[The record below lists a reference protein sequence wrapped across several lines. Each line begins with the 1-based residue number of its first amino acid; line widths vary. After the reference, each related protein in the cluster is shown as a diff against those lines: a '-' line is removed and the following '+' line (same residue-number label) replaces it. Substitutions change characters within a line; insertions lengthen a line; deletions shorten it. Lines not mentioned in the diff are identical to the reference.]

1 MKGQIVKIHSDLHYV
16 QANTEIYPCK
26 CRGIFRKEK
35 ILPLVGDF
43 VEFDSNKLIIEKIL
57 PRKNEFFR
65 PKVSN
70 IDQAFL
76 ITSLV
81 SPDFSLN
88 LLDKL
93 LVLMELH
100 SVKPVICITKRDLVT
115 DAKFCEIEPILNYY
129 KQLGYTVIFNTE
141 LDKIKEL
148 LKNKTS
154 VFTGQTGA
162 GKSTLLNK
170 LKPDWNLETGEVS
183 VALGRGRHT
192 TRVVTLYELFE
203 GKVMDTP
210 GFSALDFQ
218 GYSKEQI
225 RDAFIEFSHYPC
237 PFKDCLHTKEA
248 ECEVKKAVISNN
260 IMKSR
265 YLNYLSFIQE
275 GYCYE
280 D

>member
-1 MKGQIVKIHSDLHYV
+1 MRGQIVNIHSDLLYV
-16 QANTEIYPCK
+16 EDDKHVYPCK

-43 VEFDSNKLIIEKIL
+43 VDFDSNKMVIEKIL

-93 LVLMELH
+93 IILMELH
-100 SVKPVICITKRDLVT
+100 SVRPIICITKRDLLT
-115 DAKFCEIEPILNYY
+115 DEEFLVFEPILDYY
-129 KQLGYTVIFNTE
+129 KKLGYSVIFNTE

-148 LKNKTS
+148 LKDKTS

-183 VALGRGRHT
+183 TALGRGRHT
-192 TRVVTLYELFE
+192 TRVVTLYELFG

-210 GFSALDFQ
+210 GFSALDFHT
-218 GYSKEQI
+218 YSKEQI
-225 RDAFIEFSHYPC
+225 RDAFIEFSKYPC
-237 PFKDCLHTKEA
+237 PFKDCLHTKEE

-275 GYCYE
+275 GDYYE

>member
-1 MKGQIVKIHSDLHYV
+1 MEFD
-16 QANTEIYPCK
+16 
-26 CRGIFRKEK
+26 KEK
-35 ILPLVGDF
+35 KV
-43 VEFDSNKLIIEKIL
+43 IEKIL
-57 PRKNEFFR
+57 PRRNEFTR

-76 ITSLV
+76 VTSLV

-100 SVKPVICITKRDLVT
+100 SVRPIICITKRDLVS
-115 DAKFCEIEPILNYY
+115 DDDYEVIKKELSYY
-129 KQLGYTVIFNTE
+129 EKIGYMVVFNTE
-141 LDKIKEL
+141 IDKIINL
-148 LKNKTS
+148 LNGKTS

-183 VALGRGRHT
+183 QALGRGRHT
-192 TRVVTLYELFE
+192 TRVVTLYELFD

-210 GFSALDFQ
+210 GFSALDFHE
-218 GYSKEQI
+218 YSKEQI
-225 RDAFIEFSHYPC
+225 RDSFVEFDLFPC
-237 PFKDCLHTKEA
+237 PFKDCLHTKEN
-248 ECEVKKAVISNN
+248 ECMVKKAVNDNN

-265 YLNYLSFIQE
+265 YINYLSFI
-275 GYCYE
+275 GGDIHYE
-280 D
+280 N

>member
-16 QANTEIYPCK
+16 QADNQVYPCK
-26 CRGIFRKEK
+26 CRGVFRKEK
-35 ILPLVGDF
+35 ILPLVGDY
-43 VEFDSNKLIIEKIL
+43 VEFNDKKKVIEKIL
-57 PRKNEFFR
+57 PRKNEFYR

-100 SVKPVICITKRDLVT
+100 SVCPIICITKKDLVSS
-115 DAKFCEIEPILNYY
+115 DFSE
-129 KQLGYTVIFNTE
+129 
-141 LDKIKEL
+141 IKEILSYYESIGYQVVYNTDLDIIKKL
-148 LKNKTS
+148 LKDKTS

-170 LKPDWNLETGEVS
+170 LNPNWNLETGEVS
-183 VALGRGRHT
+183 IALGRGRHT
-192 TRVVTLYELFE
+192 TRVVTLYELFG

-210 GFSALDFQ
+210 GFSALDFH
-218 GYSKEQI
+218 GYSKEEI
-225 RDAFIEFSHYPC
+225 RDAFVEFKRYPC
-237 PFKDCLHTKEA
+237 PFKDCLHTKEK
-248 ECEVKKAVISNN
+248 ECEVKRAVSSNN

-265 YLNYLSFIQE
+265 YQNYLSFIGE
-275 GYCYE
+275 DDSYE
-280 D
+280 S

>member
-1 MKGQIVKIHSDLHYV
+1 MRGQIVKIHSDLHFV
-16 QANTEIYPCK
+16 QAENTVFPCK

-43 VEFDSNKLIIEKIL
+43 VEFSAEKNLIEKIL
-57 PRKNEFFR
+57 PRKNEFSR

-100 SVKPVICITKRDLVT
+100 SVRPIICITKRDLISDDVYEMI
-115 DAKFCEIEPILNYY
+115 D
-129 KQLGYTVIFNTE
+129 KQLDYYQKIGYTVVFNTE
-141 LDKIKEL
+141 LDKIKQL
-148 LKNKTS
+148 LKGKTS

-170 LKPDWNLETGEVS
+170 LMPDWHLETGEVS
-183 VALGRGRHT
+183 VALGRGKHT
-192 TRVVTLYELFE
+192 TRVVTLYEAFD

-210 GFSALDFQ
+210 GFSALDFNQ
-218 GYSKEQI
+218 YSKEDI
-225 RDAFIEFSHYPC
+225 RDGFIEFRSYPC
-237 PFKDCLHTKEA
+237 PFKDCLHTKEV
-248 ECEVKKAVISNN
+248 ECEVKKAVRDNN

-265 YLNYLSFIQE
+265 YLNYLSFI
-275 GYCYE
+275 GGDNCYE

>member
-1 MKGQIVKIHSDLHYV
+1 MRGQIVKIHSDLHFV
-16 QANTEIYPCK
+16 QEETEIYPCK
-26 CRGIFRKEK
+26 CRGVFRKEK

-43 VEFDSNKLIIEKIL
+43 VEFDKEKLLVEKVL
-57 PRKNEFFR
+57 PRKNEFSR

-100 SVKPVICITKRDLVT
+100 SVRPIICITKKDLVSE
-115 DAKFCEIEPILNYY
+115 DDYDKIQQILLYY
-129 KQLGYTVIFNTE
+129 QKIGYTVIFNTE

-148 LKNKTS
+148 LKGKTS

-162 GKSTLLNK
+162 GKSTLLNR
-170 LKPDWNLETGEVS
+170 LKPDWNLETGDVS
-183 VALGRGRHT
+183 LALGRGKHT
-192 TRVVTLYELFE
+192 TRVVTLYELFG

-210 GFSALDFQ
+210 GFSALDFHN
-218 GYSKEQI
+218 YSKEDI
-225 RDAFIEFSHYPC
+225 RDAFIEFSRYPC
-237 PFKDCLHTKEA
+237 PFKDCLHTKEG
-248 ECEVKKAVISNN
+248 ECKVKAAVEDNN

-265 YLNYLSFIQE
+265 YLNYLNFI
-275 GYCYE
+275 GGDIHYE